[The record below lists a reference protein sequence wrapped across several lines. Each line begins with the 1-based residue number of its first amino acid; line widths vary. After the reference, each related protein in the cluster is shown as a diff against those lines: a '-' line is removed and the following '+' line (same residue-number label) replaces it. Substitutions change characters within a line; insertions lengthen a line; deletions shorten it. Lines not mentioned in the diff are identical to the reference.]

1 MISVNMA
8 TLWSDETELIVQGI
22 TEATQN
28 IIQYRNNEKSSQES
42 LLLLGEDI
50 GDVCDFWTGR
60 TYVGSP
66 KTEVIKEAFQG
77 FFTEL
82 MNLLLLMKDS
92 EKDYEVRVAEAMLY
106 RGAIYR
112 YLGNN
117 NPSKKVVVPKCN
129 EIYVSWSKEPEND
142 YIESKLY
149 GPVTWMS
156 CEIAEPLYG
165 IDLDVI
171 GSPRADEHEVVFPT
185 IEEYITEI
193 KFISEENDDKT

>member
-22 TEATQN
+22 TEATEN
-28 IIQYRNNEKSSQES
+28 IVAYRNSKNSSKES
-42 LLLLGEDI
+42 LESLGEDI
-50 GDVCDFWTGR
+50 GVICDFWTGR

-66 KTEVIKEAFQG
+66 KSKAIKDVFQK
-77 FFTEL
+77 FFVEL
-82 MNLLLLMKDS
+82 MKLLLSMKNS
-92 EKDYEVRVAEAMLY
+92 EKDYEVRVAKAMLY
-106 RGAIYR
+106 QGTIYR
-112 YLGNN
+112 YLGHDH
-117 NPSKKVVVPKCN
+117 PSKKVVVPKYN

-156 CEIAEPLYG
+156 CKIAEPLYG

-171 GSPRADEHEVVFPT
+171 GSSRAGEHEVVFPT

-193 KFISEENDDKT
+193 KYISEENDD

>member
-8 TLWSDETELIVQGI
+8 TLWSDETDLIVQGI

-28 IIQYRNNEKSSQES
+28 IIQYRNDEKSAQES
-42 LLLLGEDI
+42 LLLLREDI
-50 GDVCDFWTGR
+50 GAVCDFWTGK

-66 KTEVIKEAFQG
+66 KSKAIKDVFQK
-77 FFTEL
+77 FFVEL
-82 MNLLLLMKDS
+82 MKLLLSMKNS

-117 NPSKKVVVPKCN
+117 HPSKKVVIPQYN
-129 EIYVSWSKEPEND
+129 EIYVSWSKEPENN

-171 GSPRADEHEVVFPT
+171 GSSRADEHEVVFPT

-193 KFISEENDDKT
+193 KYISEENDD

>member
-8 TLWSDETELIVQGI
+8 TLWSDETDLIVQGI

-28 IIQYRNNEKSSQES
+28 IIQYRNDEKSSQES

-50 GDVCDFWTGR
+50 GDVCDFWAGK
-60 TYVGSP
+60 TYVGNP

-82 MNLLLLMKDS
+82 MNLLILMKNS
-92 EKDYEVRVAEAMLY
+92 EKDYEVRVAKAMLY
-106 RGAIYR
+106 QGTIYR
-112 YLGNN
+112 YLGHNH
-117 NPSKKVVVPKCN
+117 PSKKVVIPQYN
-129 EIYVSWSKEPEND
+129 EIYVSWSKKPEND

-156 CEIAEPLYG
+156 CEIAESLYG

-171 GSPRADEHEVVFPT
+171 GSSRASEHEVVFPT

-193 KFISEENDDKT
+193 KYISEENDD

>member
-8 TLWSDETELIVQGI
+8 TLWSDNTVSIVQGV
-22 TEATQN
+22 TEATEN
-28 IIQYRNNEKSSQES
+28 IIAYRSNEKSSQEE
-42 LLLLGEDI
+42 LLSLGEDI
-50 GDVCDFWTGR
+50 GAVCDFWTGK

-66 KTEVIKEAFQG
+66 KSKAIKDVFQK
-77 FFTEL
+77 FFVEL
-82 MNLLLLMKDS
+82 INLLLSMKDS

-106 RGAIYR
+106 RGTIYR
-112 YLGNN
+112 YLGHNH
-117 NPSKKVVVPKCN
+117 PSKKVVIPQYN
-129 EIYVSWSKEPEND
+129 EIYVSWSKKPEND

-156 CEIAEPLYG
+156 CKIAEPLYG

-171 GSPRADEHEVVFPT
+171 GSSRASEHEVVFPT

-193 KFISEENDDKT
+193 KYISEENDD

>member
-22 TEATQN
+22 TEATEN
-28 IIQYRNNEKSSQES
+28 IVAYRNSQNSSKES
-42 LLLLGEDI
+42 LESLGEDI
-50 GDVCDFWTGR
+50 GVICDFWTGR

-66 KTEVIKEAFQG
+66 KSKAIKDVFQK
-77 FFTEL
+77 FFVEL
-82 MNLLLLMKDS
+82 MNLLLSMKNS

-106 RGAIYR
+106 QGTIYR
-112 YLGNN
+112 YLGHDH
-117 NPSKKVVVPKCN
+117 PSKKVVVPKYN

-156 CEIAEPLYG
+156 CKIAEPLYG

-171 GSPRADEHEVVFPT
+171 GSSRANEHEVVFPT

-193 KFISEENDDKT
+193 KYISEENDD

>member
-8 TLWSDETELIVQGI
+8 ALWSDETDLIVQGI

-28 IIQYRNNEKSSQES
+28 IIQYRNDEKSSQES

-50 GDVCDFWTGR
+50 GAVCDFWTSK
-60 TYVGSP
+60 TYVGRP
-66 KTEVIKEAFQG
+66 KTKVIREAFQA
-77 FFTEL
+77 FFMEL

-92 EKDYEVRVAEAMLY
+92 KKDYEVRVAEAMLY
-106 RGAIYR
+106 QGTIYR

-117 NPSKKVVVPKCN
+117 YPSKKVVIPQYN

-149 GPVTWMS
+149 GSVTWIS
-156 CEIAEPLYG
+156 CEITEPLYG

-171 GSPRADEHEVVFPT
+171 GSSRASEHEVVFPT

-193 KFISEENDDKT
+193 KYISEENDDKT